1 MANVIK
7 QPCDEGVIQSGEA
20 TSPCA
25 PNAGPWVLAAT
36 ILGSSMAFIDETAV
50 SVALPVVQGALGA
63 TAVDAQWIVEAYTLL
78 LAALILVGG
87 SLGDHLGR
95 RRVFAIGIGLF
106 AAASMWCGFA
116 SGPEQLIVS
125 RAIQGVGGALLIPNS
140 LALISASFEEER
152 RGKAIG
158 TWAGFTGI
166 TMVLGPVLGGYLVEN
181 LSWRGI
187 FFINAP
193 LALIVLAITLSRV
206 PESRDEGARKL
217 DLPGAALATV
227 GLGGIVFGLLESSKL
242 GLGDPRVVASLVVGA
257 AALAAF
263 IVVEARSREPMVPLS
278 LFRSRNFTGANTFT
292 LLLYF
297 ALSGALFFL
306 PFNLVY
312 VQGYSATAAG
322 AAVVP
327 AVGLMF
333 FLSRYTGGLT
343 DRFGARLPLVLG
355 PAIAALGFALFA
367 VPGIEGSYWTTFFPA
382 AVVLGIGLSV
392 LVPAVTTVALNS
404 VEGKHSG
411 LASGVNNAFSQTAAL
426 LAIAILGVLMFATF
440 TSNLDGRLADLDLP
454 SGARQQLEEEKINLA
469 AVEVPEGL
477 EAELAT
483 TVERAVD
490 EAFVSGYRVVMLVT
504 ATLALASAL
513 SAALLIESKK
523 KGARGASA
531 ETMASASLSRL
542 DAEYPAEIQ
551 KNVED
556 AVSS

>member
-1 MANVIK
+1 
-7 QPCDEGVIQSGEA
+7 
-20 TSPCA
+20 
-25 PNAGPWVLAAT
+25 
-36 ILGSSMAFIDETAV
+36 MAFIDETAV
-50 SVALPVVQGALGA
+50 TVALPAVQGALGA

-116 SGPEQLIVS
+116 SSPEQLIVS
-125 RAIQGVGGALLIPNS
+125 KAIQGVGGALLVPNS
-140 LALISASFEEER
+140 LALIGASFEEER

-158 TWAGFTGI
+158 TWAGFTSI
-166 TMVLGPVLGGYLVEN
+166 TMILGPVLGGYLVEN

-193 LALIVLAITLSRV
+193 LALIVLAVTLSRV

-227 GLGGIVFGLLESSKL
+227 GLGGIVFGFLESSKL
-242 GLGDPRVVASLVVGA
+242 GLGDPWVIGSLVVGA

-263 IVVEARSREPMVPLS
+263 IVVEARSREPMMPLS

-292 LLLYF
+292 LLLYL

-306 PFNLVY
+306 PFNRIY

-327 AVGLMF
+327 AIGLMF

-367 VPGIEGSYWTTFFPA
+367 VPGIGGSYWTTFFPA

-411 LASGVNNAFSQTAAL
+411 LASVINNTFSQTAAL
-426 LAIAILGVLMFATF
+426 LAIAVLGVLMFATF
-440 TSNLDGRLADLDLP
+440 ESNLDGRLMDLDLP
-454 SGARQQLEEEKINLA
+454 SEARQQLEEEKINLA

-477 EAELAT
+477 EAELTT

-490 EAFVSGYRVVMLVT
+490 EAFVSGYRVVMLAA
-504 ATLALASAL
+504 ATLALVSAL

-531 ETMASASLSRL
+531 EIMTFASSSRL
-542 DAEYPAEIQ
+542 DAEHPAEIH
-551 KNVED
+551 KR
-556 AVSS
+556 